1 MRSESKDLMS
11 NTIVAPATSLGRSS
25 VSVIRV
31 SGPHTR
37 EIAEKLLGKIP
48 EPRLAT
54 YSTFKSTEGN
64 ILDKGLALFFPNPHS
79 FTGEDVLELQG
90 HGGFV
95 VVDLVIQEILKLGAR
110 LARPGEFSERA
121 FLNDKL
127 DLAQAE
133 AIADLIDAGSKQAAL
148 AAMQSLEGVFS
159 EKINIFLEKLI
170 HLRMYI
176 EAAID
181 FPEEEVDFLSEG
193 NVRDKLNDL
202 ISELE
207 NIQKQAKQGALL
219 SQGMTI
225 VIAGKPNAGKSSLLN
240 LLSGRDSAIVTAI
253 PGTTR
258 DILREHIQIDG
269 LPVQIIDTA
278 GLRESDDPVEQEGVK
293 RAKDMI
299 EKADRV
305 LYIKDIT
312 SPDQSDDELLHHP
325 RVTIIYNKIDLKKP
339 PDGFMGI
346 SAKTGAGLDNLK
358 NYLKNLMGFA
368 ENTETGFSARCRHVD
383 ALERAHAN
391 LLKGKIQIE
400 QNKAGELLAEEL
412 HQAQKHLGE
421 ITGEFTSDD
430 LLGRIFSSFCI
441 GK

>member
-1 MRSESKDLMS
+1 MD
-11 NTIVAPATSLGRSS
+11 TIVAPASALGRSS
-25 VSVIRV
+25 VSVIRI
-31 SGPHTR
+31 SGPETR
-37 EIAEKLLGKIP
+37 HIAETLLGKLP
-48 EPRLAT
+48 EPRLAH
-54 YSTFKSTEGN
+54 YATFKDSNGN
-64 ILDKGLALFFPNPHS
+64 VLDKGLALFFPNPHS

-95 VVDLVIQEILKLGAR
+95 VPDLLIQAILTLGAR
-110 LARPGEFSERA
+110 MARPGEFSERA

-133 AIADLIDAGSKQAAL
+133 AIADVIDAGSKQAAL

-159 EKINIFLEKLI
+159 EKINTFLEKLI
-170 HLRMYI
+170 NLRMYI

-181 FPEEEVDFLSEG
+181 FPEEEVDFLSDG
-193 NVRDKLNDL
+193 KVKNKLHDL
-202 ISELE
+202 IAELE

-278 GLRESDDPVEQEGVK
+278 GLRDSDDPVEQEGVK

-299 EKADRV
+299 NKADRV

-312 SPDQSDDELLHHP
+312 ADDNADDELLHHP
-325 RVTIIYNKIDLKKP
+325 RVTVIYNKIDLKKP
-339 PDGFMGI
+339 DKNSMGI
-346 SAKTGAGLDNLK
+346 SAKTGEGLEDLK
-358 NYLKNLMGFA
+358 SYLKDLMGFSENA
-368 ENTETGFSARCRHVD
+368 ETHFSARRRHVE
-383 ALERAHAN
+383 ALNKAHEN
-391 LLKGKIQIE
+391 LLHGKSQLDN
-400 QNKAGELLAEEL
+400 NKAGELLAEDL
-412 HQAQKHLGE
+412 HQAQKYLSE
-421 ITGEFTSDD
+421 ITGAFTSDD
-430 LLGRIFSSFCI
+430 LLGHIFSSFCI

>member
-1 MRSESKDLMS
+1 MS
-11 NTIVAPATSLGRSS
+11 DTIVAPATVLGRSS
-25 VSVIRV
+25 VSVVRL

-37 EIAEKLLGKIP
+37 EIAEKLLGKLP
-48 EPRLAT
+48 EPRVAT
-54 YSTFKSTEGN
+54 YSTFKSTHAKN
-64 ILDKGLALFFPNPHS
+64 SDSVLIDKGLALFFPGPNS

-95 VVDLVIQEILKLGAR
+95 VVDLLVQEILKLGAR

-121 FLNDKL
+121 FLNNKL

-148 AAMQSLEGVFS
+148 AAMQSLEGIFS
-159 EKINIFLEKLI
+159 QKINTFLEKII

-181 FPEEEVDFLSEG
+181 FPEEEVDFLTDG
-193 NVRDKLNDL
+193 NVKNKLGDL
-202 ISELE
+202 ILELE
-207 NIQKQAKQGALL
+207 NIQKQARQGALL

-240 LLSGRDSAIVTAI
+240 LLSGRDSAIVTSI

-278 GLRESDDPVEQEGVK
+278 GLRESDDPIEQEGVK
-293 RAKDMI
+293 RAKEMI
-299 EKADRV
+299 NKADRV

-312 SPDQSDDELLHHP
+312 SSDQSDDELLHHP
-325 RVTIIYNKIDLKKP
+325 RVTVIYNKIDLKKP
-339 PDGFMGI
+339 DKNSMGI
-346 SAKTGAGLDNLK
+346 SAKTGEGLDNLK
-358 NYLKNLMGFA
+358 NYLKNLMGFS
-368 ENTETGFSARCRHVD
+368 ENSETSFSARRRHVD
-383 ALERAHAN
+383 ALNKAHEN
-391 LLKGKIQIE
+391 LLHGKSQLD
-400 QNKAGELLAEEL
+400 NSKAGELLAEDL
-412 HQAQKHLGE
+412 RQAQKHLGE

-430 LLGRIFSSFCI
+430 LLGKIFSNFCI

>member
-1 MRSESKDLMS
+1 MD
-11 NTIVAPATSLGRSS
+11 TIVAPATVLGRSS
-25 VSVIRV
+25 VSVVRL
-31 SGPHTR
+31 SGPQTR
-37 EIAEKLLGKIP
+37 EIAEKLLGKLP
-48 EPRLAT
+48 EPRVAS
-54 YSTFKSTEGN
+54 YSTFKDSQEK
-64 ILDKGLALFFPNPHS
+64 IIDKGLALFFPNPHS

-95 VVDLVIQEILKLGAR
+95 VVDLLIQEILKLGAR

-121 FLNDKL
+121 FLNNKL

-133 AIADLIDAGSKQAAL
+133 AISDLIDAGSKQAAL

-159 EKINIFLEKLI
+159 QKINNFLEKLI

-181 FPEEEVDFLSEG
+181 FPEEEVDFLSDG
-193 NVRDKLNDL
+193 NVKIKLDDL
-202 ISELE
+202 IAELE

-219 SQGMTI
+219 SQGMTV

-293 RAKDMI
+293 RAKEMI
-299 EKADRV
+299 NKADRV
-305 LYIKDIT
+305 LYIKDI
-312 SPDQSDDELLHHP
+312 SSLDDSDDELLHHP
-325 RVTIIYNKIDLKKP
+325 RVTVIYNKIDLRPSKM
-339 PDGFMGI
+339 MGENEIYI
-346 SAKTGAGLDNLK
+346 SAKTGEGLDNLK
-358 NYLKNLMGFA
+358 TYLKNLMGFSENA
-368 ENTETGFSARCRHVD
+368 ETSFSARRRHLD
-383 ALERAHAN
+383 ALHKAHEN
-391 LLKGKIQIE
+391 LLHGKSQLDSS
-400 QNKAGELLAEEL
+400 KAGELLAEDL
-412 HQAQKHLGE
+412 RQAQKYLSE

>member
-1 MRSESKDLMS
+1 MTTE
-11 NTIVAPATSLGRSS
+11 TIVAPATALGRSS
-25 VSVIRV
+25 VSVIRI
-31 SGPHTR
+31 SGPDTR
-37 EIAEKLLGKIP
+37 KIAEKLLGKLP
-48 EPRLAT
+48 EPRMAH
-54 YSTFKSTEGN
+54 YASFKNSQN
-64 ILDKGLALFFPNPHS
+64 QIIDKGLVLFFPNPHS

-90 HGGFV
+90 HGGVV
-95 VVDLVIQEILKLGAR
+95 VVDLLIQEILTLGAR

-121 FLNDKL
+121 YLNNKL

-159 EKINIFLEKLI
+159 QKINNFTNKLI
-170 HLRMYI
+170 NLRTYI

-193 NVRDKLNDL
+193 NVEDKINNL
-202 ISELE
+202 ILELE

-240 LLSGRDSAIVTAI
+240 LLSGRDSAIVTSI

-258 DILREHIQIDG
+258 DILREHIQLDG

-278 GLRESDDPVEQEGVK
+278 GLRESHDPIEQEGVR
-293 RAKDMI
+293 RAKEMI
-299 EKADRV
+299 DKADRV
-305 LYIKDIT
+305 LYLKDIAD
-312 SPDQSDDELLHHP
+312 SENDNNQDALLHHP
-325 RVTIIYNKIDLKKP
+325 RVTVVYNKIDLNPKKTLG
-339 PDGFMGI
+339 DGVIGI
-346 SAKTGAGLDNLK
+346 SAKTGEGLDNLK
-358 NYLKNLMGFA
+358 NYLKNLMGFS
-368 ENTETGFSARCRHVD
+368 EKSETSFSARRRHID
-383 ALERAHAN
+383 ALNKAHES
-391 LLKGKIQIE
+391 LLKGKE
-400 QNKAGELLAEEL
+400 SLNNNKAGELLAEDL
-412 HQAQKHLGE
+412 RHAQKYLGE

-430 LLGRIFSSFCI
+430 LLGKIFSSFCI